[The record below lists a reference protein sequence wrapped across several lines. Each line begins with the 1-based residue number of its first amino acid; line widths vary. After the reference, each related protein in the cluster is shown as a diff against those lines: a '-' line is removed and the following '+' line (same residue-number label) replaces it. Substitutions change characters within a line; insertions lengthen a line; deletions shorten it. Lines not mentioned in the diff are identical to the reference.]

1 LEYQNYSTTVKEA
14 QKMLARAGKQAPDFD
29 AIAFCD
35 GDFRDVKLSDHR
47 GKWIVLCFY
56 PGDFT
61 FVCPTELTAVA
72 AVYDSL
78 RALEVEVLAVST
90 DSRFTHKIWQEE
102 ELSKMV
108 PGGVVYP
115 LVSDPTGQIGTLY
128 GVYDEETGMEIRSR
142 FIIDPD
148 FTIRMVEA
156 MTPEVGDNVSELIR
170 VLKGFQHN
178 RATGEMIPSGWQPGK
193 LTLKPDPD
201 LAGKVW
207 QIWKTEMAF

>member
-1 LEYQNYSTTVKEA
+1 
-14 QKMLARAGKQAPDFD
+14 MLARVGKTAPDFE
-29 AIAFCD
+29 AISYCD
-35 GDFRDVKLSDHR
+35 GEFRTVKLSDYL

-61 FVCPTELTAVA
+61 FVCPTELTAIA
-72 AVYDSL
+72 AVYNQIK
-78 RALEVEVLAVST
+78 ALGVEVLAVST

-108 PGGVVYP
+108 PGGVLYP
-115 LVSDPTGQIGTLY
+115 LVADPSGQVGASY
-128 GVYDEETGMEIRSR
+128 GIYDEEAGMDIRSR

-148 FTIRMVEA
+148 FVLRVVEI
-156 MTPEVGDNVSELIR
+156 MTPEVGLDVSDMIR

-193 LTLKPDPD
+193 MTLKPDPE